1 MRTVMLIIGA
11 ACAGLGILTG
21 VISGFGLPDGADVAT
36 RLSTVGFDALELAIT
51 AEGAIEIS
59 CGLGLF
65 AGGDQRL
72 ARLHGRELR
81 RFRASEQAFLGCL
94 ELSRRRSMKSER

>member
-36 RLSTVGFDALELAIT
+36 RLSTVGFDALDNITILPDGYLAIGLVVVGVGMLVAANRT
-51 AEGAIEIS
+51 AYQET
-59 CGLGLF
+59 
-65 AGGDQRL
+65 GGY
-72 ARLHGRELR
+72 
-81 RFRASEQAFLGCL
+81 
-94 ELSRRRSMKSER
+94 